1 MTTRAL
7 PVIAV
12 VAVVGLGLDLLIGYS
27 PVVGYGAGIGLFGT
41 IILTLVAKKAM
52 APVLQRGEDYYP
64 ADRTPDIEHDV
75 YGVRTDGVRTDG
87 DPGAADRTGGAGDQD
102 HRNVPDPGGAA

>member
-1 MTTRAL
+1 MNTRAL

-52 APVLQRGEDYYP
+52 APALQRSEDYYP
-64 ADRTPDIEHDV
+64 EDASPEVEHDV
-75 YGVRTDGVRTDG
+75 YGVRTD
-87 DPGAADRTGGAGDQD
+87 DR
-102 HRNVPDPGGAA
+102 GGAA